1 MEFYS
6 KDASSNQANHVFKSG
21 LISRPQNKDKNSE
34 NFLDSA
40 QNTFLAQPMNLGEAN
55 RTPSDVSDRQ
65 RLSSKDAKH
74 YSDNL
79 YTILSDEINIKRR
92 MSRNCSSS
100 YNPILES
107 LANIRKIQATKHVC
121 RKYNNRKMEREMKF
135 TVQNLDENL
144 DSEDVFQSEGF
155 SINIDNPQVLEF
167 IIKELDDFDSEF
179 NAEIPEEK
187 KYSEK
192 IEKEFEDIQFEIK
205 LTEKEETKHIGS
217 VRLVDDSYNIFDNN
231 GAYLF
236 QIDKIPFHHTEEHVP
251 VMKKNIEGSVAIE
264 AASVQIRPWNLLS
277 LQSDIKFPAYCNPKE
292 KLMILGV
299 VLVLLMKM
307 SSEGRELQQR
317 HVRQHCSVGGI
328 WRDMVEKMRSF
339 FIE

>member
-1 MEFYS
+1 MEFS
-6 KDASSNQANHVFKSG
+6 SENTSSNQANPHYKPG
-21 LISRPQNKDKNSE
+21 AISKPQNKDKDLGNL
-34 NFLDSA
+34 LDPA

-79 YTILSDEINIKRR
+79 YAILSDEINIKRR
-92 MSRNCSSS
+92 FSRNCSGT

-107 LANIRKIQATKHVC
+107 LTSIRKIQATNHVC
-121 RKYNNRKMEREMKF
+121 RRYNNRKMEREMKF

-144 DSEDVFQSEGF
+144 DSEDIFQSEGF
-155 SINIDNPQVLEF
+155 SVNLDNPRVIEF
-167 IIKELDDFDSEF
+167 NIKELDDFDSEF

-187 KYSEK
+187 IYSEK
-192 IEKEFEDIQFEIK
+192 IEKAFEDVQFEIQ

-251 VMKKNIEGSVAIE
+251 VMKKNVESSIAIE
-264 AASVQIRPWNLLS
+264 VASVQIRPWNLLS
-277 LQSDIKFPAYCNPKE
+277 LQSDIKFPPYCNPKE

-299 VLVLLMKM
+299 VLILLMKM

-328 WRDMVEKMRSF
+328 WKDVVEKMRSF